1 MRERKWLVLGVMVV
15 TAAAL
20 VAPAC
25 GGNSPA
31 SPSGTRG
38 VVLKGVVLGASGTS
52 GQAGQVAAQG
62 AGSGKITVTV
72 QQNTSITTTVSANG
86 TFELEGVPEGSF
98 TLVFSSTTTVLGTV
112 TVPGGA
118 TQEINIVVNVTVNVV
133 VIVKVEIDGHE
144 VAPPHEVDHGGDND
158 D

>member
-20 VAPAC
+20 VAAAC
-25 GGNSPA
+25 GGNSPT

-38 VVLKGVVLGASGTS
+38 VVLKGVVLGASGTGQS
-52 GQAGQVAAQG
+52 GQVVAQG
-62 AGSGKITVTV
+62 AGPGKITVTV
-72 QQNTSITTTVSANG
+72 KQNTSITTTVSANG

-112 TVPGGA
+112 TVPAGA

-133 VIVKVEIDGHE
+133 VIVKIEIDGHE
-144 VAPPHEVDHGGDND
+144 VAPPHEGDHEGDND